1 MCYVWKKKLIEENSK
16 LKDRIE
22 ILEIDIKYYK
32 EKEKSILNGEHF
44 PDVTCKGCKYLIE
57 EELEFNTNYYCT
69 LNSKCKDRALME

>member
-1 MCYVWKKKLIEENSK
+1 MCYAWKKKLIEENSK

-44 PDVTCKGCKYLIE
+44 PDVTCKGCKHFIE
-57 EELEFNTNYYCT
+57 DYNGFRIAQWCALDCE
-69 LNSKCKDRALME
+69 CKDRTPAE